1 MSAPPAATIHACAL
15 VIGETGVLIRGKSGS
30 GKSSLI
36 MALLEAAGS
45 KGVFAR
51 LVADDRV
58 ALHAAG
64 DRLIAAP
71 HPELAGMVEQRG
83 TGIVALSHEKST
95 RINCV
100 IDLVPGGGDRMPVE
114 TDLQATVDG
123 VTLRRIVL
131 PSEMP
136 AETAARRILAVF

>member
-1 MSAPPAATIHACAL
+1 MSAPPPATIHACAL
-15 VIGETGVLIRGKSGS
+15 VIGETGVLIRGKSGT
-30 GKSSLI
+30 GKSSLV

-71 HPELAGMVEQRG
+71 HPALAGMVEQRG
-83 TGIVALSHEKST
+83 TGIVPLSHEKST
-95 RINCV
+95 RISCV
-100 IDLVPGGGDRMPVE
+100 IDLVQGGGDRMPVE
-114 TDLQATVDG
+114 ADLSATVDG
-123 VTLRRIVL
+123 VALKRIVL
-131 PSEMP
+131 PAEMP
-136 AETAARRILAVF
+136 PDTAARRILAFF